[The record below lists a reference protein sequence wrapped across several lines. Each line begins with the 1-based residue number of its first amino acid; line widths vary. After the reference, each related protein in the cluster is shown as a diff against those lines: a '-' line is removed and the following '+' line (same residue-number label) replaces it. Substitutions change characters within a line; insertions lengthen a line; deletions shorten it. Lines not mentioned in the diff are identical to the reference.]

1 MSVLDIDS
9 FEKIAQRDPEFN
21 REIRYFDG
29 QIELN
34 SDDEAYVLEIT
45 DGVLARA
52 RRGAAEESRRQI
64 QVSGPRNLWDAMLED
79 KPKPFHHSLQSCA
92 VKHGLQISDN
102 NVTYAYLPALN
113 RMMQILRAVH
123 NEEH

>member
-1 MSVLDIDS
+1 MSVLDIDA
-9 FEKIAQRDPEFN
+9 FEKVAKADPEFT

-29 QIELN
+29 QIELK
-34 SDDEAYVLEIT
+34 SDDESYVLEIT
-45 DGVLARA
+45 DGVLDRA
-52 RRGAAEESRRQI
+52 RRGDAESDRRQI
-64 QVSGPRNLWDAMLED
+64 RVSGSGDLWDAMLEEM
-79 KPKPFHHSLQSCA
+79 PRPFHHSLQSCA